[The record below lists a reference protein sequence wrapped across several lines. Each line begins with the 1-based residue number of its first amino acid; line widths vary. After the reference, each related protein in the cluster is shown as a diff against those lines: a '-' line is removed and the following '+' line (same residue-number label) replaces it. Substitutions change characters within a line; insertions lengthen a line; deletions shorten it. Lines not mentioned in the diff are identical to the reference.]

1 MLNDD
6 VHQQAMAPIEED
18 TTVNMSIDAE
28 PSALGPSKGKQAMLP
43 RLGGLLPVEPRHDAG
58 DSVHVPD
65 TLGDLEWVACLPTSA
80 HDEPSQTPRPI
91 LSQNMED
98 SVSVVRRIGNYD
110 VVKQET
116 SSPSFGLG
124 DRSRLGSAGS
134 VKRELS
140 DEEETVITGFSSKVI
155 DPSANGTT
163 VDLTLDD

>member
-6 VHQQAMAPIEED
+6 IHQQAMAPIEED
-18 TTVNMSIDAE
+18 TTINMSIDAE

-65 TLGDLEWVACLPTSA
+65 TLGDPEWVAWIPTSA
-80 HDEPSQTPRPI
+80 HDDPYQPPRPI

-98 SVSVVRRIGNYD
+98 SGSIVGRIGNYD

-124 DRSRLGSAGS
+124 GRSRLSSAGS

-140 DEEETVITGFSSKVI
+140 DNEDLVITGFSSKVI
-155 DPSANGTT
+155 DPSANGTM